1 MKHHT
6 LLLPLLLTGFALNA
20 YAQVIVKPLQPTNP
34 PVIQSPLK
42 KNVLSVDGKNYF
54 IPGYLKLL
62 KDSNGRFKVDP
73 AFFDEHRVGNGG
85 DYLRSQFISIGT
97 QVIRYLETTLD
108 GQNLTQQRGLD
119 ITTLKNTLDI
129 NKLIV
134 VDEILID
141 NTGSVVDSIGV
152 PDLIILNAESW
163 NNHYEKKRSIYYL
176 VFHEMLRSAAT
187 NDDNFV
193 ISQSLMSFP
202 TDLQINT
209 QLVSAPPLLAEDNI
223 SALVKAE
230 NLAIGGTGCTA
241 KTGRQFLD
249 LDLISNKIELSLYD
263 YTTQLNGTAAF
274 DRKSCNVALPLSIPA
289 GRRLVISLI
298 DLQGQVNG
306 STASPNTAQ
315 VSLEAF
321 LAGSS
326 QPVLT
331 KALNL
336 NSGTKSFLMR
346 KTNILATTC
355 GGDTMLRLNSN
366 VIMRRGAKASS
377 GSADMVQIK
386 KVSIYLSLETCTK

>member
-1 MKHHT
+1 MNA
-6 LLLPLLLTGFALNA
+6 LIISLMLAGLALNA
-20 YAQVIVKPLQPTNP
+20 HAQVVVNPLQPAAP
-34 PVIQSPLK
+34 PVAQSPLK

-62 KDSNGRFKVDP
+62 KDGNGRYKVDP
-73 AFFDEHRVGNGG
+73 AFFNEHRVGNGG

-97 QVIRYLETTLD
+97 QVIRYLENTLD

-119 ITTLKNTLDI
+119 ITALKNTLDI
-129 NKLIV
+129 NKLVV
-134 VDEILID
+134 VDEVLID
-141 NTGSVVDSIGV
+141 NTGSVVDAIGV

-163 NNHYEKKRSIYYL
+163 NNHYEKKRNIYYL

-193 ISQSLMSFP
+193 ISQPLMNFP
-202 TDLQINT
+202 AELQINT
-209 QLVSAPPLLAEDNI
+209 QLISAPPLLAEDNI
-223 SALVKAE
+223 SALVKSEKIAM
-230 NLAIGGTGCTA
+230 AGTGCPT

-263 YTTQLNGTAAF
+263 YTTQLNGTAAL

-298 DLQGQVNG
+298 DLQGQMNG
-306 STASPNTAQ
+306 SAASPNTAQ
-315 VSLEAF
+315 ISLEAF

-336 NSGTKSFLMR
+336 SAGTKSILMR
-346 KTNILATTC
+346 KTNVLSTAC
-355 GGDTMLRLNSN
+355 GGDTILRLNSN
-366 VIMRRGAKASS
+366 VILRRGLNAPAAVS
-377 GSADMVQIK
+377 DMVQIK